1 MRTENRTGRG
11 RPSTGSLILRKSGY
25 WAKLTITVEGE
36 RVRKAVQLHTHDKAV
51 ARRKM
56 ARIAAAAA
64 RGTLALGAAPSEAKR
79 AETYAVAA
87 ARLRAERRA
96 EGKRAVEDEERADR
110 LHILPV
116 IGELAVTDVRPA
128 HIREILE
135 TARDNGLSGK
145 TLLNI
150 RAAASVVFDSL
161 WREEQITENPVKR
174 APRVHGTADRRE
186 RAVLTD
192 DELALYLAWE
202 HPDPRFHVFVEQR
215 QTMSVIARMFGGART
230 GDLHALRWESFDLPG
245 FAFGWVP
252 RQKTE
257 RPQKLAIVPALRPFL
272 ERWWRR
278 MGSPAEGL
286 VFPRLIGS
294 GAGETAKSGSKYA
307 EELRRDIKRAMGLEV
322 CEAGRW
328 VERVGPDAY
337 SQRQRE
343 LFTETEYT
351 KPVDFHSWRRAFN
364 QALADAGASA
374 QQAAALAGHASLEA
388 HAKYL
393 KNTAKAAAMPEGAI
407 PRLVLFSSPNKDENQ
422 DDPSESFANIGGGAG
437 SRTRQVPDF
446 VHDFAV
452 SLGTD
457 EADTDVCGP
466 SGHNVASIPPGGL
479 TLADLLAAADRAMV
493 AGDVHGA
500 RRLLAEAAGRQADQ
514 RGDRDADTGV
524 GKGT

>member
-1 MRTENRTGRG
+1 MRTENQTGRG
-11 RPSTGSLILRKSGY
+11 RPATGNLELRRSG
-25 WAKLTITVEGE
+25 WWVRMTVTVDGE
-36 RVRKAVQLHTHDKAV
+36 RVRKYVQLHTHDKAV
-51 ARRKM
+51 ARRK
-56 ARIAAAAA
+56 AERLAKANDK
-64 RGTLALGAAPSEAKR
+64 GTLWLDAAPSEGR
-79 AETYAVAA
+79 RPETYAEAA

-96 EGKRAVEDEERADR
+96 EGKRAVSDEERVDR

-116 IGELAVTDVRPA
+116 IGGMPVTEVRPA

-135 TARDNGLSGK
+135 TARDAGLSGK

-174 APRVHGTADRRE
+174 APRVKAPSDRRE

-215 QTMSVIARMFGGART
+215 QTMSVIARLFGGART

-245 FAFGWVP
+245 FASGWVP

-272 ERWWRR
+272 ERWWLR
-278 MGSPAEGL
+278 MGSPREGL

-294 GAGETAKSGSKYA
+294 GAGETAKPESGYA
-307 EELRRDIKRAMGLEV
+307 AELRRDLKRAMGLEV

-328 VERVGPDAY
+328 VERVAPEAY

-343 LFTETEYT
+343 LFCETEYT

-393 KNTAKAAAMPEGAI
+393 KNTAKAAAMPEGAVPSVLRFL
-407 PRLVLFSSPNKDENQ
+407 PRASGKNQ
-422 DDPSESFANIGGGAG
+422 SDAAESFANIGGGAG
-437 SRTRQVPDF
+437 SRTRV
-446 VHDFAV
+446 
-452 SLGTD
+452 
-457 EADTDVCGP
+457 
-466 SGHNVASIPPGGL
+466 
-479 TLADLLAAADRAMV
+479 R
-493 AGDVHGA
+493 
-500 RRLLAEAAGRQADQ
+500 
-514 RGDRDADTGV
+514 
-524 GKGT
+524 K